1 MLKPR
6 STITRELINLDGL
19 WRFAVENPNVPEPW
33 KGVLGGNLEAAVP
46 SSYNDLFAD
55 QKIRDHVGWVWYQRT
70 VRVPRGW
77 TGERVLLRLDAATH
91 EGKVYV
97 DDVLV
102 ARHVGGYTPF
112 EADITDHLSPGD
124 EFRLTVGVNNELT
137 SATIPP
143 GSISVSQ
150 DGRRQQT
157 YLHDFYNYAGLAR
170 SVWLYSKPERH
181 ISDITVVTGVI
192 GRTGVIDYS
201 VETSHKTPVRVRALD
216 AAGQEVS
223 SAEGTQGT
231 LTIEDVSLW
240 QPGASYLYNLMVE
253 LLDGEDVIDS
263 YTEPFGVR
271 TVEVRGTQFLI
282 NGEPF
287 YFTGFGKH
295 EDTAVRGKGHD
306 NAYLVHDF
314 QLLDWVGANS
324 FRTSHYPY
332 AEEVLEFA
340 DRHGIVVVDETAAVG
355 LNLGVQG
362 GLTGVGPKPTFS
374 PETFNHET
382 QAAHAQ
388 HLREVISRDKNHPS
402 VVMWSIANEPASNED
417 GAREF
422 FEPLVQL
429 ARELD
434 PTRPLTYAAVM
445 FATFQNDKIADLF
458 DVLSINRYYGWYI
471 FTGDL
476 QTAEDY
482 LERDLRGWVEAFG
495 KPIMMSEYGADTMP
509 GQHSIWDMP
518 WSEEYQQSFLAMN
531 HRVFDRIDG
540 FVGEHVWNF
549 ADFQTSNGIH
559 RVDGNRKGV
568 FSRDRKP
575 KAAAHALRARWTG
588 LKRAKP
594 AVDETAVPENLTAQ
608 LKAAPALEGAK

>member
-6 STITRELINLDGL
+6 PTPTRELVNLDGL
-19 WRFAVENPNVPEPW
+19 WRFALEDADIRQPW
-33 KGVLGGNLEAAVP
+33 TGTLETKLEAPVP
-46 SSYNDLFAD
+46 SSYNDLFTD
-55 QKIRDHVGWVWYQRT
+55 PKIRDHVGWVWYQRS

-77 TGERVLLRLDAATH
+77 AEERVLLRLDAATH
-91 EGKVYV
+91 EGRVYV
-97 DDVLV
+97 NDVLV
-102 ARHVGGYTPF
+102 AQHVGGYTPF
-112 EADITDHLSPGD
+112 EADITEHVTPGG
-124 EFRLTVGVNNELT
+124 EFRLTIGVNNELT
-137 SATIPP
+137 GVTIPP
-143 GSISVSQ
+143 GSITVTK

-181 ISDITVVTGVI
+181 ISDITITTGIIGQTGVVDYAVAASHE
-192 GRTGVIDYS
+192 TG
-201 VETSHKTPVRVRALD
+201 VRVRALD
-216 AAGQEVS
+216 AAGHQVA
-223 SAEGTQGT
+223 SAEGNNGT
-231 LTIEDVSLW
+231 LSIEDVTLW
-240 QPGASYLYNLMVE
+240 QPGAAYLYDLVVE
-253 LLDGEDVIDS
+253 LLDGDRVIDS

-282 NGEPF
+282 NGKPF

-340 DRHGIVVVDETAAVG
+340 DRNGIVVVDETAAVG

-362 GLTGVGPKPTFS
+362 GLTGIGPKPTFS

-388 HLREVISRDKNHPS
+388 HIRELIARDKNHPS

-417 GAREF
+417 GAREY
-422 FEPLVQL
+422 FEPLVEL

-434 PTRPLTYAAVM
+434 PTRPLTYAVVM

-458 DVLSINRYYGWYI
+458 DVISINRYYGWYV

-476 QTAEDY
+476 ATAEQY
-482 LERDLRGWVEAFG
+482 LEGDLRGWVEAFG

-509 GQHSIWDMP
+509 GQHSVWDMP
-518 WSEEYQQSFLAMN
+518 WSEEYQQNYLDMN
-531 HRVFDRIDG
+531 HRVFDRIDA

-568 FSRDRKP
+568 FTRDRKP
-575 KAAAHALRARWTG
+575 KAAAHTLRARWTG
-588 LKRAKP
+588 LDGTKP
-594 AVDETAVPENLTAQ
+594 SGNEATIPTNDKTDIHTVR
-608 LKAAPALEGAK
+608 ALEEVK

>member
-6 STITRELINLDGL
+6 STLTRELVNLDGL
-19 WRFAVENPNVPEPW
+19 WRFALEDANVREPW
-33 KGVLGGNLEAAVP
+33 TGALVSKLEAPVP

-55 QKIRDHVGWVWYQRT
+55 QQIRDHVGWVWYQRT
-70 VRVPRGW
+70 AWVPRGW
-77 TGERVLLRLDAATH
+77 SGERVFLRLDAATH

-97 DDVLV
+97 NDVLV
-102 ARHVGGYTPF
+102 AHHVGGYTPF
-112 EADITDHLSPGD
+112 EADITEHVTPGAD
-124 EFRLTVGVNNELT
+124 FRLTVGVNNELT
-137 SATIPP
+137 RATIPP
-143 GSISVSQ
+143 GTISVSQ

-181 ISDITVVTGVI
+181 ITDVTIVTGII
-192 GRTGVIDYS
+192 GRTGVVDYS
-201 VETSHKTPVRVRALD
+201 VEASQETKVRVRVLD
-216 AAGQEVS
+216 ATGREVTNAVGS
-223 SAEGTQGT
+223 VGT
-231 LTIEDVSLW
+231 LSIEDVLLW
-240 QPGASYLYNLMVE
+240 RPGAAYLYDLVVE
-253 LLDGEDVIDS
+253 LLDGEDMVDS
-263 YTEPFGVR
+263 YTEHFGVR
-271 TVEVRGTQFLI
+271 TVEVRGTDFLI

-362 GLTGVGPKPTFS
+362 GLTGIGPQPTFS
-374 PETFNHET
+374 PDTFNHET

-388 HLREVISRDKNHPS
+388 HLREVIARDKNHPS

-422 FEPLVQL
+422 FEPLVKL
-429 ARELD
+429 ARQLD

-458 DVLSINRYYGWYI
+458 DVLSINRYYGWYV

-476 QTAEDY
+476 KTAEQY
-482 LERDLRGWVEAFG
+482 LERDMRGWVEAFG

-518 WSEEYQQSFLAMN
+518 WSEEYQQSFLDMN
-531 HRVFDRIDG
+531 HRVFDRIDA
-540 FVGEHVWNF
+540 FIGEHVWNF

-568 FSRDRKP
+568 FTRDRKP
-575 KAAAHALRARWTG
+575 KAAAHSLRARWTG
-588 LKRAKP
+588 LNGAKP
-594 AVDETAVPENLTAQ
+594 TEGQT
-608 LKAAPALEGAK
+608 KAAENTSTDVRAEPALEGAK

>member
-1 MLKPR
+1 VLKPR
-6 STITRELINLDGL
+6 PTTTRELVNLDGL
-19 WRFAVENPNVPEPW
+19 WRFALEDTEIRQPW
-33 KGVLGGNLEAAVP
+33 TGTLETKLEAPVP
-46 SSYNDLFAD
+46 SSYNDLFTD
-55 QKIRDHVGWVWYQRT
+55 PTIRDHVGWVWYQRS

-77 TGERVLLRLDAATH
+77 AGERVLLRLDAATH
-91 EGKVYV
+91 EGRVYV

-102 ARHVGGYTPF
+102 AQHVGGYTPF
-112 EADITDHLSPGD
+112 EADITEHVSPGG

-143 GSISVSQ
+143 GSITVTG

-181 ISDITVVTGVI
+181 ISDITIITGIIGKTGV
-192 GRTGVIDYS
+192 VDYS
-201 VETSHKTPVRVRALD
+201 VAASHETGFRVRALD
-216 AAGQEVS
+216 AAGHEVA
-223 SAEGTQGT
+223 SAEGSNGT
-231 LTIEDVSLW
+231 LSIEDVTLW
-240 QPGASYLYNLMVE
+240 QPGAAYLYDLVVE
-253 LLDGEDVIDS
+253 LLDGGEVIDS

-282 NGEPF
+282 NGKPF

-340 DRHGIVVVDETAAVG
+340 DRNGIVVVDETAAVG

-362 GLTGVGPKPTFS
+362 GLTGIGPKPTFS
-374 PETFNHET
+374 PETFNDET

-388 HLREVISRDKNHPS
+388 HIRELIARDKNHPS

-417 GAREF
+417 GAREY

-434 PTRPLTYAAVM
+434 PTRPLTYAVVM

-458 DVLSINRYYGWYI
+458 DVISINRYYGWYV

-476 QTAEDY
+476 ATAEQY
-482 LERDLRGWVEAFG
+482 LEGDLRGWVEAFG

-509 GQHSIWDMP
+509 GQHSVWDMP
-518 WSEEYQQSFLAMN
+518 WSEEYQQNYLAMN
-531 HRVFDRIDG
+531 HRVFDRIDA

-568 FSRDRKP
+568 FTRDRKP
-575 KAAAHALRARWTG
+575 KAAAHTLRARWTG
-588 LKRAKP
+588 LDGTKP
-594 AVDETAVPENLTAQ
+594 AGDEATTTMNDKTEIHTVR
-608 LKAAPALEGAK
+608 ALEEAK